1 MRALLAFALL
11 LAGCT
16 TGSDGE
22 GPVVAI
28 VGATVIDPATARII
42 PDAVILV
49 SEGRFTAVGDRVRVR
64 IPGNAETVELPGY
77 WIVPGLI
84 DLHATMR
91 DTAFALSLRHGIT
104 TVRHLVAAVESVT
117 VGDAIPRRFPALVL
131 DGFPATYDG
140 AAAVR
145 DSAAIDALLALA
157 ALRGVRWVHLT
168 PTVTEETQGLV
179 IRRAALRGMMV
190 DLSPALGD
198 VLTAV
203 REGAGSVSGLGA
215 IAVAAGQGRTVAAG
229 YRANPT
235 AGIAAAALA
244 WFDVD
249 PLATDQVAADLA
261 ATGTTLVPLLVASE
275 VLSRLDDPDEMRR
288 AELAMLPESDRAS
301 WEGWATA
308 LGWSAGTF
316 ADLRMLRP
324 TQDAFLRHFLAAGGR
339 IAAGSGAGAPYHVA
353 GADVHREMALLVAA
367 GLTPM
372 QALAAATSR
381 AADVLR
387 TDTLGR
393 FREGAVADL
402 VVLSGDP
409 LHDIRNTRRI
419 HRVMVGGVWR
429 Q

>member
-1 MRALLAFALL
+1 VRRLLAIALLA
-11 LAGCT
+11 AGCA

-28 VGATVIDPATARII
+28 VGATVIDPGTARVI
-42 PDAVILV
+42 PDAVLLV
-49 SEGRFTAVGDRVRVR
+49 REGRLAAVGDRVRVR
-64 IPGNAETVELPGY
+64 IPRDAEKVELPGY
-77 WIVPGLI
+77 WIVPGFI

-91 DTAFALSLRHGIT
+91 DTAFALSLRHGVT

-117 VGDAIPRRFPALVL
+117 VTTAIPRRVPALVI
-131 DGFPATYDG
+131 DGLPATYPG

-157 ALRGVRWVHLT
+157 LLRGMRWVHLT
-168 PTVTEETQGLV
+168 PTVEEATQGLV

-190 DLSPALGD
+190 DLSPAGGD
-198 VLTAV
+198 VLAAV

-215 IAVAAGQGRTVAAG
+215 IAAAAGQGRTIVAG
-229 YRANPT
+229 YRANPA

-249 PLATDQVAADLA
+249 PLAADQVAADLA
-261 ATGTTLVPLLVASE
+261 ATGTTLVPLLVRNE
-275 VLSRLDDPDEMRR
+275 VLSRLDDADEMRR
-288 AELAMLPESDRAS
+288 AELAMLPGPERAS
-301 WEGWATA
+301 WEGWAAA

-324 TQDAFLRHFLAAGGR
+324 AQDAFLRHFLAAGGR

-353 GADVHREMALLVAA
+353 GADLHREMALLVAA

-381 AADVLR
+381 AADALR

-393 FREGAVADL
+393 FREGAAADL

-419 HRVMVGGVWR
+419 HRVMVGGVW